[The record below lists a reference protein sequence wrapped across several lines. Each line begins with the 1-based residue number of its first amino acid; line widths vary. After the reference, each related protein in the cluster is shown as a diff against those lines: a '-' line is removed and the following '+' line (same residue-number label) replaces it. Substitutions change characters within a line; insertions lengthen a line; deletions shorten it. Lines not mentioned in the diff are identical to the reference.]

1 MLLHSEETISK
12 YKIKEIMYI
21 HILNLL
27 CNVIPLWPKRKL
39 KSAVI
44 FIYFFEFNV
53 LCVCS
58 QPMYS
63 SITMNQGV
71 EILLIIIFP
80 LFKVCLVG

>member
-1 MLLHSEETISK
+1 
-12 YKIKEIMYI
+12 MYI

-44 FIYFFEFNV
+44 FIFFEFNV

-80 LFKVCLVG
+80 LFKVCLVA